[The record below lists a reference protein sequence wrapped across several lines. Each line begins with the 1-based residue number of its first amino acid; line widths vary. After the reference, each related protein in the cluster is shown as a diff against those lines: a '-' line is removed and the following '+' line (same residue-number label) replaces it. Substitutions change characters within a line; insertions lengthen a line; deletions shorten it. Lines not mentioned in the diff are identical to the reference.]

1 MSIADFMTRQCVQ
14 TAVYWGNP
22 VDDGYGK
29 NTYDDPVELTPPDNG
44 VRWVQKIQ
52 LLRDWEGKGET
63 FECIGF
69 VYVLQE
75 LDKDGCL
82 FLGTLDDLDSADYDN
97 PLDNPAVFR
106 IRQFEK
112 VPALRSTDIFVYKA
126 YLSQWQYR

>member
-1 MSIADFMTRQCVQ
+1 MSIADFMARQCVQ

-22 VDDGYGK
+22 VDNGFGK
-29 NTYDDPVELTPPDNG
+29 NTYDDPVELPPPDNG
-44 VRWVQKIQ
+44 VRWVQKVQ
-52 LLRDWEGKGET
+52 VLRDWEGKGDI

-82 FLGTLDDLDSADYDN
+82 FLGTLSDLDSDEYDSPLSN
-97 PLDNPAVFR
+97 PNVFR

-112 VPALRSTDIFVYKA
+112 MPALKATDVFVYKA
-126 YLSQWQYR
+126 FLSQWQYR